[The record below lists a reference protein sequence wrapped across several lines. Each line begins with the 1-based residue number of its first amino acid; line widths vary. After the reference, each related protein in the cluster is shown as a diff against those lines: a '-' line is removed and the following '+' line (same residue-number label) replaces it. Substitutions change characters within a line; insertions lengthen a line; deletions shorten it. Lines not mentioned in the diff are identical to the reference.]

1 VYAAKGN
8 RRQAR
13 RCWQVKISNIN
24 PYKCV
29 KNIVKGIAALKCDLK
44 VGIWIGKRNLGY
56 FPFGLSVVPGYDL
69 MHRPVMI
76 NHTIYEASGADSEGY
91 CVYSISEYPG
101 EGENFEWFVTDL
113 EPLLSKNKPF
123 QGCQEK
129 IQSELSF

>member
-1 VYAAKGN
+1 
-8 RRQAR
+8 
-13 RCWQVKISNIN
+13 
-24 PYKCV
+24 
-29 KNIVKGIAALKCDLK
+29 
-44 VGIWIGKRNLGY
+44 
-56 FPFGLSVVPGYDL
+56 

-129 IQSELSF
+129 IQSELSFWLLNWKLPNFGDQFYCPSL